1 VTRMPA
7 NAPLAAAR
15 QDPPSGV
22 SPDAAASAVEEFTR
36 LNRRHVPGVPARSL
50 TLGGGVGLVVRHR
63 RV

>member
-22 SPDAAASAVEEFTR
+22 SPDEAAAAVEDV
-36 LNRRHVPGVPARSL
+36 LGSIGDVPGVPARSL
-50 TLGGGVGLVVRHR
+50 SLGGGVGLVVRHR